1 MNMKRWIALGA
12 AILLFVVA
20 AGINTVSSIMSM
32 NWQSV
37 MEDQLAPAGGQMEQ
51 VVEDGNA
58 RNRIALLRVDG
69 IIQDTGA
76 ASPLF
81 APTGYNHQ
89 AFMEQLEMIREDKS
103 VKGVVLYVNSP
114 GGGVVESSD
123 IHDKLVEIKEEKD
136 IPVYVSMGAMAASG
150 GYYISAPADKIFVH
164 KETLTGSIGVI
175 MESINY
181 GGFAEEHGIDFVT
194 IKSGEYKDILSPTRE
209 MTEEERE
216 MLQTMLNDSYE
227 RFVDVIEA
235 GRGMSEAE
243 VKKWADGR
251 IMNGG
256 QAIDAKLADE
266 TGRLE
271 DAIAGLR
278 TDHGLEGAQMFEYS
292 IDAGFGS
299 LFGVKM
305 QSLFQGD
312 LESRIIG
319 QVLSDYNSPRMMYL
333 YGEK

>member
-12 AILLFVVA
+12 AVLLFVVA
-20 AGINTVSSIMSM
+20 AGINTVSSFMSM
-32 NWQSV
+32 NWQSM
-37 MEDQLAPAGGQMEQ
+37 MEDQLGTASGQVEQ
-51 VVEDGNA
+51 VIEDGDA
-58 RNRIALLRVDG
+58 RNRIALLRADG
-69 IIQDTGA
+69 VIQDTGA

-81 APTGYNHQ
+81 ATGYNHQ

-114 GGGVVESSD
+114 GGGVIESSD

-136 IPVYVSMGAMAASG
+136 IPVYVSMGSMAASG

-175 MESINY
+175 MESVNY

-194 IKSGEYKDILSPTRE
+194 IKSGKYKDIMSPTRE

-256 QAIDAKLADE
+256 QAVEAKLADE

-278 TDHGLEGAQMFEYS
+278 SDHGLDKAQMFEYS
-292 IDAGFGS
+292 MDAGFGS
-299 LFGVKM
+299 LLGVKM